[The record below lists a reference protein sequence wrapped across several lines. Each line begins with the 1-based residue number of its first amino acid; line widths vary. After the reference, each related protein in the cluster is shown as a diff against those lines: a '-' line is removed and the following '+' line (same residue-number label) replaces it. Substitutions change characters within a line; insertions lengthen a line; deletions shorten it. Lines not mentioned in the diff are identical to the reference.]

1 MSNLSDSN
9 CKLENIIWIKLVS
22 KLEIYKYK
30 MNTDKQSTR
39 MSDFILTHEV

>member
-22 KLEIYKYK
+22 KIEIINK
-30 MNTDKQSTR
+30 
-39 MSDFILTHEV
+39 ILIINNKK